1 LNDTIAAIEK
11 AMSAMKELTLPGSR
25 PEQDMAPAPGARAA
39 AERRSDAPGELF
51 ALDAVS
57 WPEECLATPSPSKT
71 SRPRRSPKRLGGS
84 RAVTARDEFNIAAIS
99 EFDLKDA
106 LHPLLRR
113 WIADLKLNPLRKQVI
128 GADVAVPA
136 ALYKIIYDP
145 ELNRVN
151 AFSSPMSITAGCRPP
166 PVI

>member
-1 LNDTIAAIEK
+1 
-11 AMSAMKELTLPGSR
+11 MR
-25 PEQDMAPAPGARAA
+25 
-39 AERRSDAPGELF
+39 
-51 ALDAVS
+51 
-57 WPEECLATPSPSKT
+57 LASCSPWTPSLG
-71 SRPRRSPKRLGGS
+71 PRSALRRRHHRRHRDRDAARSAWAGS

-166 PVI
+166 LVI